1 MCLGTINTAL
11 THALSKYSP
20 LPLCPSLQ
28 YLFNFTVDTTI
39 GVFYA
44 YLLLQVVEWAAHRWH
59 LPRLQ
64 HSGDYGRRV
73 DYKKWG
79 AQLGS
84 WLLIIFITKLTL
96 GLIVYGLD
104 RPISDMVV
112 TISSAFD
119 GNRKLELW
127 IAMIVGPCILNFLQF
142 WVSVQGVEGGPRG
155 WQCSSFVV
163 RVCAR
168 ESDPRHVLEEEEAW
182 KSMEEKRH
190 REWCAGPSWGQ
201 RGVQQLDS

>member
-1 MCLGTINTAL
+1 MP
-11 THALSKYSP
+11 P
-20 LPLCPSLQ
+20 LLQ

-142 WVSVQGVEGGPRG
+142 WVSVRGVEHGG
-155 WQCSSFVV
+155 S
-163 RVCAR
+163 AA
-168 ESDPRHVLEEEEAW
+168 HT
-182 KSMEEKRH
+182 
-190 REWCAGPSWGQ
+190 WCAVCVSQ
-201 RGVQQLDS
+201 IQDTFLKKKKRGSRWRKSRTVMV

>member
-1 MCLGTINTAL
+1 MP
-11 THALSKYSP
+11 P
-20 LPLCPSLQ
+20 LLQ

-142 WVSVQGVEGGPRG
+142 WVSVQGVEHGGNAAHV
-155 WQCSSFVV
+155 WCV
-163 RVCAR
+163 VCA
-168 ESDPRHVLEEEEAW
+168 SQIQDTFL
-182 KSMEEKRH
+182 KKK
-190 REWCAGPSWGQ
+190 Q
-201 RGVQQLDS
+201 RGSRWRKSGTVNGVRDHRGDSAASSSSTASTMSDLLLPVEPPLSNASSK